1 MKLSFT
7 LIKCLF
13 IGYCILLMVYQCLEL
28 SSYGN
33 EGELYFDACIR
44 MIIYI
49 IWLII
54 LSIRRR
60 WIWFFGVLFFSLGIY
75 DVFYKDI
82 TNGIPR
88 AISSSYAYFDLVHPF
103 KGLVFSR
110 NNTIFKN
117 IGIFMY
123 FIMYPAALI
132 LFFTNPVRRYFGLKN
147 QKG

>member
-1 MKLSFT
+1 MKLIFT
-7 LIKCLF
+7 LIKRLF
-13 IGYCILLMVYQCLEL
+13 IGYCILLMVHQCLEL

-44 MIIYI
+44 IIIYI
-49 IWLII
+49 TWLII
-54 LSIRRR
+54 LLVRKK
-60 WIWFFGVLFFSLGIY
+60 WIWFLGVLFFSLGIY

-88 AISSSYAYFDLVHPF
+88 AISSGYAYFDLVHPF
-103 KGLVFSR
+103 KGFGFLR
-110 NNTIFKN
+110 NSTIFKN

-123 FIMYPAALI
+123 FIMYPTVLI
-132 LFFTNPVRRYFGLKN
+132 LFFTNPVRIYFGLKN